1 MGKAIEGRG
10 RKAFLSLLLVGLVGV
25 VAGVGTFSAFSA
37 TTQNEGNTFSA
48 GTVAIGDNDAGGVMF
63 NLSNQK
69 PGVTTSKCIKV
80 TYTGSLDST
89 VKMYTPST
97 PGAGAQYINLTI
109 TPGTQTTST
118 FPNCDSSTF
127 TPVSGAPTY
136 SGTVQGFD
144 NTHNAFSN
152 GFASNPL
159 NGTKWVTND
168 ALVYKID
175 MSVQDNNSAQSAT
188 SGSLQFTW
196 EAQNQ

>member
-1 MGKAIEGRG
+1 MSKK
-10 RKAFLSLLLVGLVGV
+10 RKALTTLCVLAA
-25 VAGVGTFSAFSA
+25 VAAIAVLATFSAFSS
-37 TTQNEGNTFSA
+37 TTSNSGNTFTA
-48 GTVAIGDNDAGGVMF
+48 GTVAIGDNDVGGVMF

-118 FPNCDSSTF
+118 FPDCNSSTF
-127 TPVSGAPTY
+127 TPVTGAPTF
-136 SGTVQGFD
+136 SGTVQSFD
-144 NTHNAFSN
+144 TAHTSFSN

-175 MSVQDNNSAQSAT
+175 MSVQDNNAAQNAT
-188 SGSLQFTW
+188 SGSIQFNW